1 MKKLSKC
8 KHVYLPKQFER
19 WAKKAGLKLTSSS
32 RWNRAGYEPYF
43 IGHGFKWRIDASG
56 LLCRS
61 CKIENFDRWANSEDY
76 EIDRGE
82 NEKEFVGRVNH
93 LKSLREVNP

>member
-1 MKKLSKC
+1 MKKLSKS
-8 KHVYLPKQFER
+8 KYVELPKQFER
-19 WAKKAGLKLTSSS
+19 WVRKAKLKLSSS
-32 RWNRAGYEPYF
+32 SNCARKDYEPYF

-76 EIDRGE
+76 EIDMGE
-82 NEKEFVGRVNH
+82 NEKEFIGRINH